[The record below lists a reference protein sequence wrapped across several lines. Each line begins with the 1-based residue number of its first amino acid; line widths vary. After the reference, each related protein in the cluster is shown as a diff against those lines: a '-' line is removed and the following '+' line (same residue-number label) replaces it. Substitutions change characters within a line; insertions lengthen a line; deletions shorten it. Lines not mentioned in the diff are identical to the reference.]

1 MGRDFEITRLDA
13 AAESL
18 QSCPTSWQQ
27 RYRGVRRS
35 LQMNVF
41 AWGGSAEEGSNISEE
56 ESPFYRYHLAFSPS
70 TFPPS
75 PHGKI
80 AMGGSD
86 GGETRAQQ

>member
-56 ESPFYRYHLAFSPS
+56 ESPFYRHHLAFS
-70 TFPPS
+70 PS